1 MNIIIVGCGKVGCT
15 IARYL
20 SEEDNDLVLIDT
32 KMDAFNK
39 IVESMD
45 VMVVKGNGLS
55 AKVLEEA
62 NIREADM
69 AICVTSSDET
79 NILCCMTAKRLG
91 AKHVIARVRDPEYA
105 LELDHLKKDL
115 GLDMIINPEQQAAL
129 EIARL
134 VRFPTATGIETF
146 VGGRV
151 ESISFRM
158 TEDNPLANKTV
169 LQNFAKRRPDVLLV
183 SVERKGEVFV
193 PNGETMLLPDD
204 IVRVLGQARA
214 VSEFFKE
221 IGIVTG
227 KVKDAMIIGGGK
239 ITYYLGKILTQ
250 YNMQIKI
257 LEIDEEKCRYLSEEL
272 PDAMVIQGDGTD
284 EDVLKSENMGKAG
297 VVISLTDRDEEN
309 LVVALYSRQC
319 GVQKMILKVNHI
331 SLELVKSLGFDSVI
345 CPKNI
350 TAYKIIRYVRGL
362 KNSAGRSQIQTM
374 YKIAETDEERIE
386 ALEFNVTAAER
397 CLHIPLRQLRLKK
410 GVLVGCIV
418 RHGTVIIPSG
428 ATELHEH
435 DSVIIIAKNE
445 ELATLDEIM
454 ADDGGVFA

>member
-1 MNIIIVGCGKVGCT
+1 MKIIIVGCGKVGYT
-15 IARYL
+15 IAKYL
-20 SEEDNDLVLIDT
+20 SEEDNDVVMIDT
-32 KMDAFNK
+32 KLDSFNK
-39 IVESMD
+39 ILESLD

-55 AKVLEEA
+55 AKTLEEA

-105 LELDHLKKDL
+105 LELDHLKNDL

-151 ESISFRM
+151 ESVSFRV
-158 TEDNPLANKTV
+158 TEENPLAHKTV
-169 LQNFAKRRPDVLLV
+169 VQSFAKRKADVLLI
-183 SVERKGEVFV
+183 SVERKGGVFV
-193 PNGETMLLPDD
+193 PHGDMELLPDD
-204 IVRVLGQARA
+204 IVRVLGQPKA

-221 IGIVTG
+221 LGIVHS
-227 KVKDAMIIGGGK
+227 KVKDAMIIGGGR
-239 ITYYLGKILTQ
+239 ITRYLARILAND
-250 YNMQIKI
+250 NMEIKI
-257 LEIDEEKCRYLSEEL
+257 LEIDEDKCVYLSEEL
-272 PDAMVIQGDGTD
+272 PDAVVIQGDGTD
-284 EDVLKSENMGKAG
+284 EDVLRSEDISRAG
-297 VVISLTDRDEEN
+297 VVICLTDRDEEN

-319 GVQKMILKVNHI
+319 GVQKTILKVNHI
-331 SLELVKSLGFDSVI
+331 NLELVKNLGFDSVI

-362 KNSAGRSQIQTM
+362 KNSVGRSQIQTM
-374 YKIAETDEERIE
+374 YKIAETGDDRIE
-386 ALEFNVTAAER
+386 ALEFRIASAER
-397 CLHIPLRQLRLKK
+397 CLHTPLKSLRLKE

-418 RHGTVIIPSG
+418 RKGGVIIPSG
-428 ATELHEH
+428 ATELHEG
-435 DSVIIIAKNE
+435 DSVIVVAKNE
-445 ELATLDEIM
+445 ELVTLDSILAE
-454 ADDGGVFA
+454 